1 MKLSRKT
8 IIPVIAFLSFSFM
21 GCADFLDT
29 TPHDSLNSDNALES
43 LEDFNNTTNSVYES
57 MRSSYY
63 TANFMLM
70 VPDVMSDNLIL
81 NRDGRLIYN
90 EFAGFKFYADTY
102 GVSGMW
108 SAAYNAI
115 LGANEVI
122 ARMESDPSI
131 IASDEKLGK
140 NLLAECLAL
149 RGMVHFDLVRLYGK
163 NYLQASDSDLG
174 VTYKKDTETTF
185 PARNT
190 VKEVY
195 TWLTEDLE
203 RAKGMM
209 SDDYNTKINYRL
221 NKKAI
226 AAILARVYLTMG
238 KDQLAVDNA
247 TEAIAGDGSDIASID
262 DFSKV
267 YTTSMDVPEVIL
279 RIALKSDDDYLPGND
294 WGQGSVSSYNANYS
308 VSYGLKSLY
317 SGTDC
322 RNAVIKQVTCKSG
335 LCNVVWKWNNGG
347 ATVGLVDIPLI
358 RTSEM
363 YMTRAE
369 ANYNLK
375 NYPEALSD
383 LNLLRAKRYSDYEE
397 GTETGSALEEG
408 IQLQRRLELAF
419 EGHRF
424 FDLKR
429 RHEDV
434 IRDDKGFLADG
445 TGASSDAL
453 EVSADS
459 PYYVLPIPQS
469 EIDANENMIQ
479 NKY

>member
-8 IIPVIAFLSFSFM
+8 IIPVIAFLSLSFT
-21 GCADFLDT
+21 GCADFLNT

-57 MRSSYY
+57 MRSSSY

-102 GVSGMW
+102 GIYGMW
-108 SAAYNAI
+108 NVAYNSI

-122 ARMESDPSI
+122 TRLESDPSL

-149 RGMVHFDLVRLYGK
+149 RGMAHFDLVRLYGK

-174 VTYKKDTETTF
+174 VTYKKDTEITL

-209 SDDYNTKINYRL
+209 SDDYNTNINYRL

-247 TEAIAGDGSDIASID
+247 TEAIAGDGSDIAGID

-279 RIALKSDDDYLPGND
+279 RIALKSDDGYLPGND
-294 WGQGSVSSYNANYS
+294 WGQGSVSNYNANYS
-308 VSYGLKSLY
+308 VSHGLKSLY
-317 SGTDC
+317 SSTDC

-335 LCNVVWKWNNGG
+335 WCNVVWKWNNGG

-369 ANYNLK
+369 ANYNLR
-375 NYPEALSD
+375 NYTEALDD
-383 LNLLRAKRYSDYEE
+383 LNLLRAKRYADYEE
-397 GTETGSALEEG
+397 GTETGSALEKE
-408 IQLQRRLELAF
+408 ILLQRRLELAF

>member
-8 IIPVIAFLSFSFM
+8 IIPVIAFLSLSFT

-57 MRSSYY
+57 MRSSSY

-115 LGANEVI
+115 LGTNEVI
-122 ARMESDPSI
+122 TRMESDPSI

-149 RGMVHFDLVRLYGK
+149 RGMIHFDLVRLYGK

-174 VTYKKDTETTF
+174 VTYKKDTETTL

-209 SDDYNTKINYRL
+209 SDDYNTTINYRL

-247 TEAIAGDGSDIASID
+247 TEAIAGDGSDIAGID
-262 DFSKV
+262 DFSKI

-279 RIALKSDDDYLPGND
+279 RIALKSDDGYLPGND
-294 WGQGSVSSYNANYS
+294 WGQGSVSNYNANYS

-397 GTETGSALEEG
+397 GTEAGSALEKE

-445 TGASSDAL
+445 TGASSDAQ

-459 PYYVLPIPQS
+459 PYYVLPSPQS

>member
-8 IIPVIAFLSFSFM
+8 IIPVIAFLSLSFT

-29 TPHDSLNSDNALES
+29 TPHGSLNSDNALES

-57 MRSSYY
+57 MRSSSY

-122 ARMESDPSI
+122 TRMESDPSI

-149 RGMVHFDLVRLYGK
+149 RGMIHFDLVRLYGK

-174 VTYKKDTETTF
+174 VTYKKDTETTL

-209 SDDYNTKINYRL
+209 SDDYNTTINYRL

-247 TEAIAGDGSDIASID
+247 TEAIAGDGSDIAGID
-262 DFSKV
+262 DFSKI

-279 RIALKSDDDYLPGND
+279 RIALKSDDGYLPGND
-294 WGQGSVSSYNANYS
+294 WGQGSVSNYNANYS

-397 GTETGSALEEG
+397 GTEAGSALEKE

-445 TGASSDAL
+445 TGASSDAQ